1 MPYSL
6 SRRKKLPSDLGNG
19 VSDEASGYLWLI
31 PDGGAVIARV
41 GGAAALAGL
50 RVNAYRVDQA
60 DVALP
65 FHRVA
70 ARFYLSF
77 HFRRKE
83 FLHQHHIGQPLV
95 VKAGSVDGRLRVHAE
110 AHPVQNGKQGRGNDG
125 RAAGGTR
132 DEAELPIAKYDRG
145 RHGAERPL
153 AWRDGISFRLNQ
165 AKERIGYAG
174 LRGEIVHFVV
184 QKKTRRRGDV
194 RTVAVVERGRAGHGI
209 SGRIHDGE
217 VRRVRTFAEADDGI
231 RRGAGVQ
238 SLVANVRVPGV
249 HIVAGRGA
257 MQINGAEQLSCVTRI
272 GEPGDGYVGEIG
284 ISKIGRAI
292 GKDAAHHFHNH
303 VHALRVVPALQRDAL
318 QHVQSLNRRYTAGAW
333 RRSGEHL
340 PALAAGNITTVE
352 SFANLRLIMGE
363 VVHRDQATRGRS
375 RSPARYILPSFRKMW
390 PLIEN
395 CWRPGRSSAN
405 SRTSFSL
412 TGKPCSARRMAGCI
426 TSGSFMVPCVFRA
439 NARPATVPGTAT
451 ER

>member
-50 RVNAYRVDQA
+50 RVNADGVDQA

-65 FHRVA
+65 LHRVA
-70 ARFYLSF
+70 ARFYLFF
-77 HFRRKE
+77 HFWRKE

-132 DEAELPIAKYDRG
+132 DEAELPV
-145 RHGAERPL
+145 

-194 RTVAVVERGRAGHGI
+194 RTVA
-209 SGRIHDGE
+209 
-217 VRRVRTFAEADDGI
+217 
-231 RRGAGVQ
+231 
-238 SLVANVRVPGV
+238 
-249 HIVAGRGA
+249 
-257 MQINGAEQLSCVTRI
+257 
-272 GEPGDGYVGEIG
+272 
-284 ISKIGRAI
+284 
-292 GKDAAHHFHNH
+292 
-303 VHALRVVPALQRDAL
+303 
-318 QHVQSLNRRYTAGAW
+318 
-333 RRSGEHL
+333 
-340 PALAAGNITTVE
+340 
-352 SFANLRLIMGE
+352 
-363 VVHRDQATRGRS
+363 
-375 RSPARYILPSFRKMW
+375 
-390 PLIEN
+390 
-395 CWRPGRSSAN
+395 
-405 SRTSFSL
+405 
-412 TGKPCSARRMAGCI
+412 
-426 TSGSFMVPCVFRA
+426 
-439 NARPATVPGTAT
+439 
-451 ER
+451 